1 MGVKSLKVLSFGE
14 ILWDIYSDKKYIGG
28 ASLNFAAHLAKHGVE
43 TYMLSALGNDIL
55 GSEALA
61 KLKEWNIHTDYINIH
76 DSKETGKCL
85 VTLDEN
91 AVPCYDLKKNV
102 AYDYIDCE
110 NINQEFVLLYFGTL
124 ALRDKYNKES
134 LDKLLKKQ
142 KFKHVFVDVNIRTP
156 FYTCESVVFC
166 ANNASILKISLEE
179 LPIVADL
186 LSIDSTVGY
195 KKFAELL
202 KEKYSG
208 LKLIIITLGAD
219 GAFCYDCE
227 QCITFECQ
235 PQKVNVVSTVGA
247 GDSFSAAFVYQF
259 FQQKDIQFC
268 LDYATRVAG
277 YVVSK
282 YDAVPDYNVIDF
294 L

>member
-28 ASLNFAAHLAKHGVE
+28 ASLNFAAHLAKHGAK
-43 TYMLSALGNDIL
+43 TYMLSALGNDIF

-61 KLKEWNIHTDYINIH
+61 KLKEWNIYTDYINIH

-110 NINQEFVLLYFGTL
+110 NINQEFDLLYFGTL

-142 KFKHVFVDVNIRTP
+142 KFEHVFVDINIRAP
-156 FYTCESVVFC
+156 FYTCESVAFC
-166 ANNASILKISLEE
+166 ANHATILKISLEE
-179 LPIVADL
+179 LHIVADL
-186 LSIDSTVGY
+186 LSVGSNVGY

-219 GAFCYDCE
+219 GAFCYECE
-227 QCITFECQ
+227 HGITFECQ
-235 PQKVNVVSTVGA
+235 SPKVKVVSTVGA

-259 FQQKDIQFC
+259 FHKKDIQFC
-268 LDYATRVAG
+268 LDYAAKVAG

-282 YDAVPDYNVIDF
+282 YDAVPDYNINDF

>member
-1 MGVKSLKVLSFGE
+1 MHSPLS
-14 ILWDIYSDKKYIGG
+14 INL
-28 ASLNFAAHLAKHGVE
+28 
-43 TYMLSALGNDIL
+43 TLGNDIL
-55 GSEALA
+55 GSEALV

-102 AYDYIDCE
+102 AYDHIDCE

-156 FYTCESVVFC
+156 FYTCESV
-166 ANNASILKISLEE
+166 
-179 LPIVADL
+179 
-186 LSIDSTVGY
+186 
-195 KKFAELL
+195 
-202 KEKYSG
+202 
-208 LKLIIITLGAD
+208 
-219 GAFCYDCE
+219 AFCYECE
-227 QCITFECQ
+227 QDITFECQ
-235 PQKVNVVSTVGA
+235 SPKVKVVSTVGA